1 MKKIFFTI
9 FAALIALTQFSLV
22 SAAPHLS
29 YRAYVQD
36 NGWMREVSDGD
47 VAGTTGQNKRLEALV
62 INLDD
67 DRRSAVEYCAHVQS
81 EGWQSWRTSGDIA
94 GTMQRSLRMEAV
106 KIQLTGRYSERY
118 DIYYRVH
125 VEGRGWLDWV
135 RNGEVAG
142 AKINE
147 LKQFKSGWQKNT
159 AALTEMTATTTTV
172 PGMIMMMTTTEE
184 DLTADLA
191 ADTNINLHTNKKWRR
206 SKPPPLFYSNSAT
219 AESPKIFL
227 IRSLAFC
234 LISSLM

>member
-142 AKINE
+142 TVGE
-147 LKQFKSGWQKNT
+147 GLRLE
-159 AALTEMTATTTTV
+159 ALQ
-172 PGMIMMMTTTEE
+172 
-184 DLTADLA
+184 
-191 ADTNINLHTNKKWRR
+191 
-206 SKPPPLFYSNSAT
+206 
-219 AESPKIFL
+219 
-227 IRSLAFC
+227 IRIVEKGSHFGRGNRYP
-234 LISSLM
+234 SYY